1 MLTAKTRRTTTP
13 ATVPPAMAPVLV
25 VCLVEGGIEV
35 GFGEVVEVEELVE
48 DVEFEEVL
56 FEASP
61 VNQARNTGSCSSDV
75 G

>member
-35 GFGEVVEVEELVE
+35 GFGEVVE
-48 DVEFEEVL
+48 FEEVL

-61 VNQARNTGSCSSDV
+61 VNQARNTGSCNSDV